1 MWLQTVLGTA
11 CLLAATQATVIISDD
26 VVGDGDGNFN
36 FEVLGSLCFA
46 PNTLASVRVQTN
58 AIGSGIVPTGSL
70 VVYTQNSLHSL
81 FNSGSNCEDQS
92 VRLEFL
98 LRILHWLPL
107 IARRGLLAPPIF
119 APDCVA

>member
-11 CLLAATQATVIISDD
+11 CLLAVTQASVIISDD

-46 PNTLASVRVQTN
+46 PNTLASVKVQTN
-58 AIGSGIVPTGSL
+58 AIGSGIVPAGSL

-81 FNSGSNCEDQS
+81 FNAGSNCADQS
-92 VRLEFL
+92 VRREFL
-98 LRILHWLPL
+98 LHVFQWK
-107 IARRGLLAPPIF
+107 
-119 APDCVA
+119 